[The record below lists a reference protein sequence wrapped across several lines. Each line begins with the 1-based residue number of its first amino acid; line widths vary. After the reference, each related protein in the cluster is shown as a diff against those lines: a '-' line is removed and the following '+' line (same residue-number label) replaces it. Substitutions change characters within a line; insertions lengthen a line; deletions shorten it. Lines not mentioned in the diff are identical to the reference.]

1 MFKSRLDNAEERI
14 SKLEHIGKEII
25 QKETHWEKYIKNKKI
40 TKHRL
45 SVNCKKNLKWL
56 IIYALGLPK
65 GEKR

>member
-25 QKETHWEKYIKNKKI
+25 QKETHWEKCIKNKKL

-45 SVNCKKNLKWL
+45 SVNCKK
-56 IIYALGLPK
+56 I
-65 GEKR
+65 